1 MPTIDSSTPQAQQ
14 YIQKAQD
21 KAGASAA
28 GAAPAIQLF
37 QQQFISTLEKSDK
50 DAATGV
56 PTASHT
62 KATTLPKPTSLFSS
76 FTPANEDEKV
86 VFEAL
91 TTVTTAEEA
100 TNFLQQANQA
110 GITPKIAKGITSL
123 AQSSIPVTIPR
134 LATVCATMP
143 DAPQF
148 TQNSSEGFTN
158 VNMAALLMVLQ
169 KIISVSQKSMMA
181 TALTGAKAVNAS
193 ADATIAGGQ
202 AQANATMKAADAEKA
217 QGIAGMTVGALGIVA
232 GAFSLAGAGLSL
244 FSTMS
249 EVGDATSAV
258 DDEAGQLG
266 SADQNGGG
274 GATKD
279 EDTVAEKEQ
288 TATSDQ
294 TSQESTEVDTTDSNI
309 EQGETKATS
318 IVGRARESLKKFF
331 SKEQAD
337 KNKEIEL
344 KEFNEKNPFPPPQ
357 DEVAATGAQDTGGAQ
372 ADDQN
377 AGGAQADASNS
388 QGTSSA
394 TSKGPLSKLK
404 QMAADKEAKLS
415 PKAKRQKAWGE
426 TCTALGNVI
435 NAPSAMI
442 NAQGQLEAAAYTTQQ
457 ATYQT
462 DAAIDNAQAEVM
474 HAVADKTR
482 EFGDATFKTIQ
493 DMIQAM
499 GSFIHE
505 WMTAVRG

>member
-62 KATTLPKPTSLFSS
+62 KAVHLQKPASLFSS

-91 TTVTTAEEA
+91 TTVMTAEEA
-100 TNFLQQANQA
+100 TNLLQQANQA
-110 GITPKIAKGITSL
+110 HSTSRIARGITSL
-123 AQSSIPVTIPR
+123 AQSPSSITIPR
-134 LATVCATMP
+134 LATLCATMP

-148 TQNSSEGFTN
+148 TQNSSGGFTN

-217 QGIAGMTVGALGIVA
+217 QSIAGMTAGALGIA
-232 GAFSLAGAGLSL
+232 GGVLSCVGAGFSLASA
-244 FSTMS
+244 MS
-249 EVGDATSAV
+249 ETGNAASAV

-274 GATKD
+274 AKD
-279 EDTVAEKEQ
+279 EDTIAEEEQ
-288 TATSDQ
+288 TTTSAQ
-294 TSQESTEVDTTDSNI
+294 TPQESTEVNTTDSNI
-309 EQGETKATS
+309 AQGETKATS

-344 KEFNEKNPFPPPQ
+344 KEFNEKNPFPPPK
-357 DEVAATGAQDTGGAQ
+357 DEVTATGAQDTGSAQ
-372 ADDQN
+372 ADAQN
-377 AGGAQADASNS
+377 AGGAQTDASNS

-404 QMAADKEAKLS
+404 QMTEEKEAKLT
-415 PKAKRQKAWGE
+415 PKAKRQKRTGE
-426 TCTALGNVI
+426 FITSLGNVI